1 MNGDID
7 TVSPSPSPGAE
18 RARPLIVVSTSE
30 LRRGGMVHVAESEPP
45 RHEMVLGLRYLQAI
59 EAGGGAPVV
68 AAPMATMSLNALLAR
83 ADGVC
88 LSGGPDVDPKGYGAE
103 RQFRI
108 GPTEPQLDAFELE
121 LVRAA
126 DARQL
131 PILAICRG
139 MQVLNVARGGTLHQH
154 LPDVVGETISH
165 RQHLPGRVPTHP
177 VEVVTE
183 SRLGQIVGNHC
194 QVNSFHHQGV
204 NELGEGLVQTSH
216 APDGTIESVESHDR
230 AFVIGVQ
237 WHAEGLTAR
246 PEQASLFEAFVAAA
260 RDRARGD
267 LALAQAASAL
277 SRRVYDHASRVH
289 TCVGALDR
297 V

>member
-1 MNGDID
+1 
-7 TVSPSPSPGAE
+7 VE
-18 RARPLIVVSTSE
+18 RGRPLIVVSTSE
-30 LRRGGMVHVAESEPP
+30 LRRGGMVYVAESEPP

-59 EAGGGAPVV
+59 EAAGGTPVV
-68 AAPMATMSLNALLAR
+68 AAPMASMSLDSLLAH

-103 RQFRI
+103 RHFRV

-154 LPDVVGETISH
+154 LPDVVGDSITH
-165 RQHLPGRVPTHP
+165 RQRLPGHVPTHP
-177 VEVVTE
+177 VEVSSE
-183 SRLGQIVGNHC
+183 SLLGQIVGGSCH
-194 QVNSFHHQGV
+194 VNSFHHQGV
-204 NELGEGLVQTSH
+204 AQLGEGLVETGR
-216 APDGTIESVESHDR
+216 APDGTIESVESRDR
-230 AFVIGVQ
+230 KFVIGVQ

-246 PEQASLFEAFVAAA
+246 PEQTSLFRAFVAAA
-260 RDRARGD
+260 RDRDCGD
-267 LALAQAASAL
+267 LELAQAA
-277 SRRVYDHASRVH
+277 
-289 TCVGALDR
+289 
-297 V
+297 